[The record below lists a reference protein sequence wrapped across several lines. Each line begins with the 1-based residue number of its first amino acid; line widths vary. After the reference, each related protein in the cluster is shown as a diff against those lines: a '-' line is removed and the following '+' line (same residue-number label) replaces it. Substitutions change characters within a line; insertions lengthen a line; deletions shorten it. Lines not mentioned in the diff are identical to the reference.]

1 MAKVQGVEATLAN
14 ETMTTMRRRV
24 VKEARKADQAASC
37 KRHLFKAMTQRF
49 SEVASSSAEEG
60 GSATDPSP
68 DPDPLERP
76 VRDWSDGVAVHFTKG
91 GQQLRPFPEIINQ
104 ASQTKRPECDKRQFR
119 YRKHRGDRHTP
130 GCFNLICSSSGV
142 IIGLVML
149 KDHEGPRT
157 AASLL
162 YCYMP
167 RKKKEKS
174 DDRGRLCMPS

>member
-1 MAKVQGVEATLAN
+1 
-14 ETMTTMRRRV
+14 
-24 VKEARKADQAASC
+24 
-37 KRHLFKAMTQRF
+37 MTQRF

-149 KDHEGPRT
+149 KDHEG
-157 AASLL
+157 ASNGGILTLL
-162 YCYMP
+162 LHAEEE
-167 RKKKEKS
+167 KEKS
-174 DDRGRLCMPS
+174 DDRGRLCMPSE